1 MTKTDFLSR
10 LVNSTKLSIT
20 SGELLIADPLFL
32 NGFNDRELKEL
43 SFWQEEREVI
53 KSFTP
58 NLDKLIRNARASL
71 EESSFS
77 EEDKKKLRA
86 NYDGLEQT
94 NEQMKAKLSA
104 GNIDY
109 RPPHFFL
116 GGNYIS
122 LRVHHCGVGPVVRWP
137 NGGIAIL
144 NGVKNPREEILSD
157 IDTEACNLV
166 IANGNSYQPK
176 ADAPERSYF
185 RTRLNNRIYECSYQG
200 EAFVVQSISDG

>member
-53 KSFTP
+53 KSFTGG
-58 NLDKLIRNARASL
+58 LDKLIRNARASL

-86 NYDGLEQT
+86 NYDGLERKH
-94 NEQMKAKLSA
+94 EQMKSRLSKTEDV
-104 GNIDY
+104 NY

-116 GGNYIS
+116 
-122 LRVHHCGVGPVVRWP
+122 
-137 NGGIAIL
+137 
-144 NGVKNPREEILSD
+144 
-157 IDTEACNLV
+157 
-166 IANGNSYQPK
+166 
-176 ADAPERSYF
+176 
-185 RTRLNNRIYECSYQG
+185 
-200 EAFVVQSISDG
+200 